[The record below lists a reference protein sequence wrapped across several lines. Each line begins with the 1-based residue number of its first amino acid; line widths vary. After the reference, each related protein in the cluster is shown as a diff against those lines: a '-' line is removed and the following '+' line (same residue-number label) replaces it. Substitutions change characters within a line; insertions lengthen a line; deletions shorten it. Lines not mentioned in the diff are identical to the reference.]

1 MVQKNR
7 ILINGLIVAAGL
19 SKRMGQFKPLM
30 PLQGKTVIENA
41 INSMLESGVH
51 QVVIVLGYRADEVE
65 HCLRSRYQNEI
76 LLAYNPNYAAT
87 DMLESIKCGLRA
99 MPVCSSF
106 FLLPGDMPAVRKNT
120 FQALVNARPDNRPAV
135 LFPTINSYRKHPPL
149 IDSSFIPAIL
159 NYQGSGGL
167 RQIWTSLE
175 DHILTVPVDD
185 KGVSLDLDTMS
196 DYQNCLT
203 IL

>member
-76 LLAYNPNYAAT
+76 LL
-87 DMLESIKCGLRA
+87 
-99 MPVCSSF
+99 VC
-106 FLLPGDMPAVRKNT
+106 R
-120 FQALVNARPDNRPAV
+120 
-135 LFPTINSYRKHPPL
+135 I
-149 IDSSFIPAIL
+149 ID
-159 NYQGSGGL
+159 
-167 RQIWTSLE
+167 
-175 DHILTVPVDD
+175 
-185 KGVSLDLDTMS
+185 K
-196 DYQNCLT
+196 
-203 IL
+203 